1 MKSLGDVKVKLLSFS
16 LRLTSA
22 QGRSYLVLIRC
33 EGEWVSEKDVLA
45 RIKIPV
51 FFLNWGPNPY
61 QPVRSLS
68 FCVGRTTVL
77 WNFYLLVL

>member
-16 LRLTSA
+16 LRPTSA

-33 EGEWVSEKDVLA
+33 EGEWVSGKDLLA
-45 RIKIPV
+45 RIKFLV
-51 FFLNWGPNPY
+51 FFLTGNRTPTSQFVARLFVWGH
-61 QPVRSLS
+61 
-68 FCVGRTTVL
+68 TTVL